1 MKERRSDSFLPQTR
15 YQLLWDR
22 LIEQVAY
29 DAGLDSIQY
38 CKKEPRSIYKHYSFL
53 RSLSYRDLV
62 YDFDSDPDPLAVSP
76 SKPVVPYYKFF
87 TMLREGTLVVGTFTE
102 TSNKI
107 KKMIEELPTFSSF
120 LESNQKDGDVAFEQ
134 DRSDSSEEEEM
145 QDGSG

>member
-1 MKERRSDSFLPQTR
+1 
-15 YQLLWDR
+15 
-22 LIEQVAY
+22 
-29 DAGLDSIQY
+29 
-38 CKKEPRSIYKHYSFL
+38 
-53 RSLSYRDLV
+53 
-62 YDFDSDPDPLAVSP
+62 
-76 SKPVVPYYKFF
+76 
-87 TMLREGTLVVGTFTE
+87 MLREGTLVVGTFTE